1 MDRAALVRR
10 ALLLSVA
17 SIVLSGLFG
26 GAAIVVGL
34 VTSRLSVLG
43 FGFDAAIDAVASIVL
58 VWRFRI
64 EANDPARAERA
75 ERLAERA
82 VGTVLLVLA
91 SYLAFQSIRAL
102 LSGARP
108 ETEMVGLSISIA
120 SLAVLPVLAVLKYR
134 VARSLQSRALRADS
148 VLTALAAALA
158 LLSLVGI
165 VLTETLGIGWAD
177 PVAALIVAGVLAREG
192 AAGFR
197 RQGLE
202 ELSEP

>member
-1 MDRAALVRR
+1 MERTALVRR
-10 ALLLSVA
+10 ALLLSIT
-17 SIVLSGLFG
+17 SIVLSGLLG
-26 GAAIVVGL
+26 GIAIGVGFL
-34 VTSRLSVLG
+34 TNRLSLLG
-43 FGFDAAIDAVASIVL
+43 FGFDAAIDSVASIVL

-64 EANDPARAERA
+64 EALDPERAERA

-82 VGTVLLVLA
+82 VAVVLIVLA
-91 SYLAFQSIRAL
+91 TYLAFQSVRAL
-102 LSGARP
+102 LTGSHP
-108 ETEMVGLSISIA
+108 ETEVFGLAISVA
-120 SLAVLPVLAVLKYR
+120 SLVVLPLLALAKYR
-134 VARSLQSRALRADS
+134 VARALASRALRADS

-165 VLTETLGIGWAD
+165 VLAEAFGITWAD
-177 PVAALIVAGVLAREG
+177 SVAALAVAGVLAREG